1 MTKKKKFYG
10 SIDCSR
16 SLCSNQ
22 NRKLKKSFSV
32 SVSELF
38 WKKSQRFLIFQKASR
53 EMLFSMNLKTFK
65 KKQCIEHTE
74 PLEFDSAIKR
84 GVSANIL
91 NFHYILSNF

>member
-1 MTKKKKFYG
+1 
-10 SIDCSR
+10 
-16 SLCSNQ
+16 
-22 NRKLKKSFSV
+22 
-32 SVSELF
+32 
-38 WKKSQRFLIFQKASR
+38 
-53 EMLFSMNLKTFK
+53 MLFFDKEKTFK